1 MNGRSSRGNRGWR
14 GVLVALSRCSCL
26 ALLIFQGCW
35 TRSRRLDQPT
45 PIRRED
51 TVWIWSGGKG
61 VRCHDVI
68 MSPDSVTG
76 IPISLPAGCDD
87 CRYAIAMTNVDSIV
101 VVRPGVTQY
110 LTKYGASAA
119 ALYAFFRWYVFNPN
133 VK

>member
-1 MNGRSSRGNRGWR
+1 MNGRSPKGNRSWR
-14 GVLVALSRCSCL
+14 RVLVVMSRCSCL
-26 ALLIFQGCW
+26 ALLLIGQGCW

-45 PIRRED
+45 PIRPGD

-76 IPISLPAGCDD
+76 IPYSVPPGCDD
-87 CRYAIAMTNVDSIV
+87 CRYRIPMTEVDSIV
-101 VVRPGVTQY
+101 DVRRGVTQY
-110 LTKYGASAA
+110 LAGAAV
-119 ALYAFFRWYVFNPN
+119 LYALFKWVVFNPN